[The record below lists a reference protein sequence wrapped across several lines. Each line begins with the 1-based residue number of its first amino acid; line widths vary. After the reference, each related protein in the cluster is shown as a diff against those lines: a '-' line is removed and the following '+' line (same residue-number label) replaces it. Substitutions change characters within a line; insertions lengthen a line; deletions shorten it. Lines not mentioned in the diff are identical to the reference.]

1 MLNLSLKVLKL
12 IAKNR
17 SIKGYKRM
25 SKNKLINSLKASKP
39 IKKTINTIKDIRKN
53 NSNADEILESIRNVF
68 KQEKDKSIKE
78 EY

>member
-39 IKKTINTIKDIRKN
+39 IK
-53 NSNADEILESIRNVF
+53 RNYQHYQRHKK
-68 KQEKDKSIKE
+68 KQF
-78 EY
+78 